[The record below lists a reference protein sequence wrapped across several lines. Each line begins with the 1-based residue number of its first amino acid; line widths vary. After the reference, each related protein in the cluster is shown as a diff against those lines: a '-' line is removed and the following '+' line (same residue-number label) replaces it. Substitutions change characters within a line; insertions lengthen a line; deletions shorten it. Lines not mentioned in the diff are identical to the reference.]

1 MIRIDSNENPN
12 GPGSRALEAVS
23 NAFGHANRY
32 PVREED
38 DAIVMIAKARGVS
51 PSNIILGCG
60 SGELLRA
67 AVMAF
72 TATDRALVAPE
83 PTFEA
88 PANFAR
94 FLKHP
99 VAAPPV
105 DSKLRLDVDA
115 IIAAARGAGLVYFCN
130 PNNPTASV
138 HGGDDVASFVEAV
151 NRASPDTVI
160 LIDEAY
166 HEYVA
171 DKSYRT
177 AIPIAIANPRVVVTR
192 TFSKVFGMAGLRAGY
207 AIGQQD
213 TLGAMGSW
221 LLGSNVNQLLR
232 SRRWPRRWRRRAR
245 RGGAAAQRRARAFTR
260 AFFQNAGYSAGRRRE
275 LQDGGHPPR
284 RARVHARGREA
295 QGGDRPRVPVAR
307 ELRAH
312 FGRHDAAD
320 EEGGRGVPHGARH
333 AGRRVAVAGSESARR
348 DERRAAQW
356 DRIASATT
364 SPAITTTAPATK
376 YHGVRLAFA
385 CTTTGIAVGSA
396 RNRRS
401 RSPGDA
407 LRFD

>member
-1 MIRIDSNENPN
+1 MSVSRRSFVASLGAGTAGLLTAPLIRWQGHEALLAQGQPERRADRLLASAPGMIRIDSNENPN
-12 GPGSRALEAVS
+12 GPGRRALEAVS

-32 PVREED
+32 PVKEED
-38 DAIVMIAKARGVS
+38 DAVAMIAKSRGVS
-51 PSNIILGCG
+51 PSNVILGCG

-67 AVMAF
+67 AVIAF
-72 TATDRALVAPE
+72 TTADRALVAPE

-105 DSKLRLDVDA
+105 DSKLKLDLDA
-115 IIAAARGAGLVYFCN
+115 IVAASRGAGLVYFCN

-207 AIGQQD
+207 AIGQPD
-213 TLGAMGSW
+213 TLKRMGSW
-221 LLGSNVNQLLR
+221 LLGSNVNQLAL
-232 SRRWPRRWRRRAR
+232 AAVAATV
-245 RGGAAAQRRARAFTR
+245 GDGAHVAAEQRRNEEARAFTR
-260 AFFQNAGYSAGRRRE
+260 SFFQNAGYTVPAADANFMMIDIRRDAHAFKLECVKHKVAIGRAFPS
-275 LQDGGHPPR
+275 LANY
-284 RARVHARGREA
+284 ARISVGTMPQMKKAVEVFRTVLA
-295 QGGDRPRVPVAR
+295 TPVA
-307 ELRAH
+307 
-312 FGRHDAAD
+312 
-320 EEGGRGVPHGARH
+320 
-333 AGRRVAVAGSESARR
+333 
-348 DERRAAQW
+348 
-356 DRIASATT
+356 ASQ
-364 SPAITTTAPATK
+364 
-376 YHGVRLAFA
+376 
-385 CTTTGIAVGSA
+385 
-396 RNRRS
+396 
-401 RSPGDA
+401 
-407 LRFD
+407 